1 VKADVT
7 PRFPSAGVD
16 DIIDDFYSNRIRH
29 ICIVR
34 RLLLEEAYHHHLS
47 MRARIIRTCSS
58 NLRTQRIKAA
68 GLAIPAPALRTFQSA
83 PPHGSGEAAASTDGQ
98 DDRRKG
104 AEEAGAMSRRL
115 AEMTEAIIDTG
126 GTSTAKN
133 VEAAGFSE
141 ELKKQLESRIA
152 KGAFRSQNQRA
163 FAEAELPVCSRPISP
178 EFPSSFLQQIV
189 LRRQRHS
196 RSSHSST
203 MVRFRIPSR
212 LCSTHAGRQS

>member
-1 VKADVT
+1 
-7 PRFPSAGVD
+7 
-16 DIIDDFYSNRIRH
+16 
-29 ICIVR
+29 
-34 RLLLEEAYHHHLS
+34 

-58 NLRTQRIKAA
+58 FRRIQRIKAA
-68 GLAIPAPALRTFQSA
+68 GLATPAAAFRTFKSA
-83 PPHGSGEAAASTDGQ
+83 PPHALREAAARTDGQ

-115 AEMTEAIIDTG
+115 AEMTEESIDTG
-126 GTSTAKN
+126 GTSAAKN

-152 KGAFRSQNQRA
+152 DGAFRSQNQRA
-163 FAEAELPVCSRPISP
+163 FAEVELPVCSHPI
-178 EFPSSFLQQIV
+178 FPDFTSSFLQQTV

>member
-1 VKADVT
+1 
-7 PRFPSAGVD
+7 
-16 DIIDDFYSNRIRH
+16 
-29 ICIVR
+29 
-34 RLLLEEAYHHHLS
+34 
-47 MRARIIRTCSS
+47 MRAKIVRTCSS
-58 NLRTQRIKAA
+58 FLRTQRIKAA
-68 GLAIPAPALRTFQSA
+68 GLATPAAAFRTFKSA
-83 PPHGSGEAAASTDGQ
+83 PPHALREAAARTDGQ

-115 AEMTEAIIDTG
+115 AEMTEESIDTG
-126 GTSTAKN
+126 GTSAAKN

-152 KGAFRSQNQRA
+152 DGAFRSQHQRA
-163 FAEAELPVCSRPISP
+163 FAEAELPVCSRPVFP
-178 EFPSSFLQQIV
+178 EFPSSFLQQTV
-189 LRRQRHS
+189 LRRQRHT